1 MKTRRDFQPQAHRLL
16 AIFLIGLVS
25 LLPPWGGSASGQQAD
40 ADILLTQATLAYD
53 DRAFDRAMTLL
64 DQALQF
70 DPQNARALYYK
81 GLVYLEQKKPELAVA
96 PLEAARKLRPTDL
109 FIRYQLGIAYF
120 ALGQYDRAEPLLSEL
135 WKEQPGL
142 DGLGFY
148 VGFLRYRQ
156 KNYNGALEAL
166 RAGRTSDPNIQQLTA
181 FYKGLSLGVLG
192 LSDQAVAELD
202 QAVNIQAAE
211 PFTGATMRLRD
222 SLATARV
229 AEKRL
234 RLEASVGGF
243 YSDNVAVNPDPSS
256 DSFAESLRSRS
267 TTSTGLLFGARGDYS
282 WYRKGPVEATVTYSF
297 FQTLN
302 LNGVLRQFD
311 VQDHL
316 VGTAAYYR
324 GVLSSMPYQV
334 GFSYTFDYLFLD
346 MDAFMSRQSPTLSA
360 TLVENN
366 HNMTTALFRF
376 QQKTFYRE
384 ADFTNRFPA
393 AQRDA
398 LNWMAGV
405 THVLRFQ
412 GDRHFLSAGYQYDV
426 EDAKG
431 SDFSYSGNRL
441 LLGGL
446 YTLPWGDTRLKYDYQ
461 VHWRD
466 YRSLNASFPLSA
478 PGTLV
483 RGDTEQIHFA
493 RIEKPLPYNF
503 TVSMQYQRIQNDS
516 NLAVYAY
523 TQNTWSIVT
532 TWNY

>member
-1 MKTRRDFQPQAHRLL
+1 MRIRDCRYAYTRAIVALL
-16 AIFLIGLVS
+16 LLGLFALV
-25 LLPPWGGSASGQQAD
+25 PTWGDSAFGQQGE

-53 DRAFDRAMTLL
+53 DRDFPKALDLI
-64 DQALQF
+64 DQALRL

-81 GLVYLEQKKPELAVA
+81 GLVFLEQKKPDLAVP
-96 PLEAARKLRPTDL
+96 PLEAARQLRPSDL

-120 ALGQYDRAEPLLSEL
+120 ALGQYDRAQPLFSEL
-135 WKEQPGL
+135 WNEQPGL

-156 KNYNGALEAL
+156 KDYDGAVQAFKQG
-166 RAGRTSDPNIQQLTA
+166 RATDPNLKQLSA

-192 LSDQAVAELD
+192 MPDQAVAELD
-202 QAVNIQAAE
+202 QGLSIQASD
-211 PFTGATMRLRD
+211 PLSGASLRLRD

-234 RLEASVGGF
+234 KLELSVGGF
-243 YSDNVAVNPDPSS
+243 YNDNVAVNPNPSS
-256 DSFAESLRSRS
+256 DAFAESLRTRS
-267 TTSTGLLFGARGDYS
+267 TASTGILIAGRGDYS
-282 WYRKGPVEATVTYSF
+282 WYRSGPIEATVTYSY

-302 LNGVLRQFD
+302 LNGTLSQYD

-324 GVLSSMPYQV
+324 GVTGSMPYQI
-334 GFSYTFDYLFLD
+334 GLSYTYDYLFLN
-346 MDAFMSRQSPTLSA
+346 MDGFLSRHSPMLTA
-360 TLVENN
+360 TLVENTN
-366 HNMTTALFRF
+366 NLTTALVRF
-376 QQKTFYRE
+376 QQKTFLRE
-384 ADFTNRFPA
+384 GDLTNRFPA
-393 AQRDA
+393 TSRDA
-398 LNWMAGV
+398 LNWMGGL
-405 THVLRFQ
+405 THVLRFK

-431 SDFSYSGNRL
+431 SDFSYSGHRL
-441 LLGGL
+441 LVGGL
-446 YTLPWGDTRLKYDYQ
+446 YTLPWGDTRLRYDYQ

-466 YRSLNASFPLSA
+466 YRSINATFPLSA
-478 PGTLV
+478 PGTIV

-503 TVSMQYQRIQNDS
+503 TVSAQYQRIQNDS

-523 TQNTWSIVT
+523 TQNTFSIVT